1 MFFLM
6 LLGILSGLPLPLTAS
21 TLTFWLAEH
30 QVSKAQ
36 IGLLALVALPYAGKF
51 LWAPF
56 LDIYAPPVLKRFFKA
71 KLDWAAFCQI
81 ALALCLFALSRTDPS
96 LELGLVGWIA
106 LGVAFFSASQD
117 IALDGYRVALLKAE
131 DQGTGVAIFT
141 FGYRIGMLIGGA
153 GALYL
158 AAFSSWMMVF
168 QVAALIFLSGL
179 IVSFFAP
186 KLTTKPKAK
195 QHHIKELWGPFRDI
209 LARDSIGWIIVFII
223 SFKLCDALSGA
234 VMSPFYLD
242 MGFTKIEIANIT
254 KLFGFFATIAGSF
267 WGGYLVQK
275 FGFYRSL
282 LWGAGLQVISVA
294 VFVGQSL
301 LGHHLYALT
310 FSIGFENLASGM
322 GSTAF
327 VAFLSS
333 LCRREFSASQY
344 ALLSALAVFGRT
356 LLSSSSG
363 LLAESM
369 GWPIF
374 FAFSAAMGLPA
385 VLMVFYL
392 RKKKIF

>member
-1 MFFLM
+1 MS
-6 LLGILSGLPLPLTAS
+6 GIFNPID
-21 TLTFWLAEH
+21 
-30 QVSKAQ
+30 K
-36 IGLLALVALPYAGKF
+36 
-51 LWAPF
+51 
-56 LDIYAPPVLKRFFKA
+56 
-71 KLDWAAFCQI
+71 
-81 ALALCLFALSRTDPS
+81 LSR
-96 LELGLVGWIA
+96 
-106 LGVAFFSASQD
+106 
-117 IALDGYRVALLKAE
+117 
-131 DQGTGVAIFT
+131 
-141 FGYRIGMLIGGA
+141 
-153 GALYL
+153 
-158 AAFSSWMMVF
+158 
-168 QVAALIFLSGL
+168 
-179 IVSFFAP
+179 
-186 KLTTKPKAK
+186 KPKAK